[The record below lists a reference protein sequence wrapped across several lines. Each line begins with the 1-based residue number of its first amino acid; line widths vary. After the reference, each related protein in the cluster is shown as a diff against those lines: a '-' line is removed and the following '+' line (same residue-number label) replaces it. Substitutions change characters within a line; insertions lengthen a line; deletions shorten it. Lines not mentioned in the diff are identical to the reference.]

1 MKNILFEKYQGNG
14 NDFIIIDSRDSEI
27 FNNFNLKDIF
37 DIKKLCDRQF
47 GIGGDGVIFIME
59 PDGNNF
65 AKMII
70 YNSDGSEAQMC
81 GNGIRCLI
89 EYIHKSN
96 KDSNNSSKY
105 SIETKA
111 GLKIAQYNNGEITV
125 KMGKPIL
132 DANQIPTTINTK
144 QNNLPY
150 YLFQESNF
158 EQQGY
163 AVGMGNPHLIFFIE
177 DINKISLSL
186 LGPIFENNK
195 LFPQKT
201 NVHFSQII
209 DRDNIMVRV
218 WERGAGSTLA
228 CGTGACAVHV
238 AAYKLGLCNSETT
251 VKLPGGNLR
260 INWSRSEDEVLMT
273 GFAKKVFSGT
283 YSLNK

>member
-1 MKNILFEKYQGNG
+1 MENIIFEKYQGNG
-14 NDFIIIDSRDSEI
+14 NDFIIIDSRHNDI
-27 FNNFNLKDIF
+27 FNNFKLKETF
-37 DIKKLCDRQF
+37 NIKELCDRQF
-47 GIGGDGVIFIME
+47 GVGGDGVIFIKE

-96 KDSNNSSKY
+96 KETNKSSEYK
-105 SIETKA
+105 IETKS
-111 GLKIAQYNNGEITV
+111 GLKIAQYNDGEITV

-132 DANQIPTTINTK
+132 DPPQIPTTIDKKN
-144 QNNLPY
+144 NNLPSN
-150 YLFQESNF
+150 LFKESNF

-163 AVGMGNPHLIFFIE
+163 AVGMGNPHLIFFIK

-195 LFPQKT
+195 LFPEKT

-209 DRDNIMVRV
+209 NRDNIKVRV
-218 WERGAGSTLA
+218 WERGAGPTLA

-238 AAYKLGLCNSETT
+238 AAFKLGLCNSETT
-251 VKLPGGNLR
+251 INLPGGNLK
-260 INWSRSEDEVLMT
+260 INWSKLEDEILMK
-273 GFAKKVFSGT
+273 GYAKKVFSGK
-283 YSLNK
+283 YILN

>member
-1 MKNILFEKYQGNG
+1 MENILFEKYQGNG

-27 FNNFNLKDIF
+27 FNNSNLKNIF

-96 KDSNNSSKY
+96 KDCNNFSKY

-111 GLKIAQYNNGEITV
+111 GLKIAQYSNGEITV

-144 QNNLPY
+144 QNNLPS

-209 DRDNIMVRV
+209 DRDNIMVKV
-218 WERGAGSTLA
+218 WERGVGSTLA

-238 AAYKLGLCNSETT
+238 AAYKLGLCNAETT
-251 VKLPGGNLR
+251 VKLPGGNLK
-260 INWSRSEDEVLMT
+260 INWSRLEDEVLMT
-273 GFAKKVFSGT
+273 GFAKKVFSGS